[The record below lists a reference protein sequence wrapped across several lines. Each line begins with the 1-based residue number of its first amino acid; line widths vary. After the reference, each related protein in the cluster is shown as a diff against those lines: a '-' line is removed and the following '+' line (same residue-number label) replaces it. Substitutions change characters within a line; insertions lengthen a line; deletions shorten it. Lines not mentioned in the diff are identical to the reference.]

1 MTTISSTGIETPGP
15 PARTSCYQTKTM
27 CMMPLHLFSASQHH
41 DGVLL
46 LLQKL
51 QQKTQD
57 TDFVEWFAWNFGWN
71 YYILIYTHC
80 QASWLWTHSILSL
93 LFMMVWHFLSD
104 SHKVMIAFVMIP
116 SNCCCGELFCNCN
129 RCMLCDLG
137 VGLQHKVRGSK
148 NKSDIQFLSCRHWYS
163 LWCHWGALSPPSE
176 FIRLCLSSWVVN
188 S

>member
-57 TDFVEWFAWNFGWN
+57 TDFVEWFA
-71 YYILIYTHC
+71 
-80 QASWLWTHSILSL
+80 
-93 LFMMVWHFLSD
+93 
-104 SHKVMIAFVMIP
+104 
-116 SNCCCGELFCNCN
+116 
-129 RCMLCDLG
+129 
-137 VGLQHKVRGSK
+137 
-148 NKSDIQFLSCRHWYS
+148 
-163 LWCHWGALSPPSE
+163 
-176 FIRLCLSSWVVN
+176 
-188 S
+188 